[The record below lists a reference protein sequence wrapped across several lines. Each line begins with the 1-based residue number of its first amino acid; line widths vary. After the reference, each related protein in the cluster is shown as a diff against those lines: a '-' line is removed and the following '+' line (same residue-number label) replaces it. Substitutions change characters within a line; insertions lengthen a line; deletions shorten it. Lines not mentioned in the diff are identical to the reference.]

1 MECNAWLGG
10 ENEKKM
16 LDPRYY
22 APRRYEPYS
31 SLPTP
36 IPPPM
41 PYYYKPTIPDIDDRM
56 EKIRREKER
65 LKKEKALR
73 EAEDILREEYEEF
86 IDGDKSLEESL
97 DAMLKRG
104 LCNHLSVWGGL

>member
-1 MECNAWLGG
+1 MECNARLGG

-22 APRRYEPYS
+22 QPRRYEPYS
-31 SLPTP
+31 GLPVP

-41 PYYYKPTIPDIDDRM
+41 PYYYKPTIPDIDERM
-56 EKIRREKER
+56 EKIRRERER

-73 EAEDILREEYEEF
+73 DAEDILREEYEEF
-86 IDGDKSLEESL
+86 IDGDKTLEESL

-104 LCNHLSVWGGL
+104 LCNHLSVWGGI